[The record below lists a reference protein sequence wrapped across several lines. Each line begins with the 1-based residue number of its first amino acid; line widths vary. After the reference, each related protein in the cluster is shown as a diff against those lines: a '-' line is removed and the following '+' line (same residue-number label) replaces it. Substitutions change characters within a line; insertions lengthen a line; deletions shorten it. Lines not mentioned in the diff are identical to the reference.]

1 MKFIGIDL
9 AWKVEPK
16 SKTALVAIDKS
27 CSLIA
32 TDYVYTDK
40 EILEFIKRH
49 CSSGCLVGV
58 DAPLVVRNKHGRRE
72 CERLLQKHGIPS
84 YPANREWLTRAFG
97 GVRGEI
103 LVRKLKKLGIELK
116 ARPQP
121 KTFAKAVMEI
131 YPYSALKFLLKKIP
145 KYKKGKKKERVK
157 GISDLREALQKV
169 QPSLIAG
176 EIASEKDLREQE
188 RESNAPAS
196 LLKKAADLLDAAVAA
211 YTVFLYWKH
220 GGERCEVIGS
230 EEEGFIV
237 TLKDEP

>member
-1 MKFIGIDL
+1 MNFIGVDL

-16 SKTALVAIDKS
+16 SRTALVAVDEN

-32 TDYVYTDK
+32 TDYVYADE

-49 CSSGCLVGV
+49 CSSGCLVGI
-58 DAPLVVRNKHGRRE
+58 DAPLVVKNRRGRRE
-72 CERLLQKHGIPS
+72 CENLLQKYGIPS
-84 YPANREWLTRAFG
+84 YPANRDWMNKAFG

-121 KTFAKAVMEI
+121 ETFAKAAMEI

-145 KYKKGKKKERVK
+145 KYKKGRKRERAK
-157 GISDLREALQKV
+157 GISDLRKALQKA
-169 QPSLIAG
+169 QPPLISG
-176 EIASEKDLREQE
+176 KLASEKDL
-188 RESNAPAS
+188 
-196 LLKKAADLLDAAVAA
+196 KKTADLLDAAVAA

-220 GGERCEVIGS
+220 GEERCEVIGS
-230 EEEGFIV
+230 EEEGFIL
-237 TLKDEP
+237 TLKS